1 MQKSDDS
8 TVLSKENS
16 AILSQLEK
24 EFNVSEEDGSEIN
37 EILAVVVQKLLKGEP
52 KEDRLNETK
61 KCYLRPIYCAT
72 PTETK
77 GNLAIWNNLS
87 ERACTSDLKLQ
98 NVQKSV
104 IKGTTYVMQVVNDQ
118 TSTPGMLPK
127 DQVVNRLMDG
137 VLLMANAYI
146 ELNIKCN

>member
-52 KEDRLNETK
+52 KEDSLVAK
-61 KCYLRPIYCAT
+61 
-72 PTETK
+72 
-77 GNLAIWNNLS
+77 
-87 ERACTSDLKLQ
+87 
-98 NVQKSV
+98 V
-104 IKGTTYVMQVVNDQ
+104 
-118 TSTPGMLPK
+118 LP
-127 DQVVNRLMDG
+127 
-137 VLLMANAYI
+137 
-146 ELNIKCN
+146 